1 MNKVLIIGS
10 NSFSGSH
17 FINYCLNK
25 KLNVI
30 GVSRSKEINNVFLPY
45 KDSKYIKNYSF
56 FKIDLNKDLKKLE
69 NLIKE
74 NKISHIVNFS
84 SQSMVGQSWDTPED
98 WYRTNVLSSV
108 KMIEILKNIK
118 TIKKFLHISTP
129 EVYGN
134 ITGKKKEAF
143 TYNPSTP
150 YATSRAAFDMHL
162 KNYFESLD
170 FPVLFTRAANVY
182 GPHQQLYRI
191 IPRAIIYP
199 YLNKKL
205 NLDGGGTSA
214 RSFIHIDDVC
224 DATFQVLQN
233 GTIGNIYHISTEE
246 FISIKKLV
254 GIIMKKN
261 KFNFN
266 NNVNI
271 FSDRL
276 GKDKKYI
283 LSIDKIKKELGWYPK
298 ISLNDGI
305 DSVCDWVIN
314 NFDLLKRQN
323 LEYKHLK

>member
-30 GVSRSKEINNVFLPY
+30 GVSRSKEINDVFLPY

-191 IPRAIIYP
+191 IPRAVIYP

-205 NLDGGGTSA
+205 YLDGGGNSE
-214 RSFIHIDDVC
+214 RSFIHINDVS
-224 DATFQVLQN
+224 DATFKVLKK
-233 GTIGNIYHISTEE
+233 GIKGEVYHISSDNI
-246 FISIKKLV
+246 ISVKKLV
-254 GIIMKKN
+254 GIISKKMN
-261 KFNFN
+261 LNFN
-266 NNVNI
+266 NYI
-271 FSDRL
+271 EASKERT
-276 GKDKKYI
+276 GKDNKYN
-283 LSIDKIKKELGWYPK
+283 LDNEKIKSLGWQPK
-298 ISLNDGI
+298 ISLDKGI
-305 DSVCDWVIN
+305 DTVIDWVNKNIKI
-314 NFDLLKRQN
+314 LEKER
-323 LEYKHLK
+323 LEYLHKK